1 MTSQPWPS
9 EFKKAVARSGYEAA
23 ALVYGERE
31 KLPRFIHDLE
41 ALELIYG
48 PPDEILSARDMRT
61 YQRWMSD
68 LIVSQD
74 VFLGAEMG
82 LGKTAAT
89 LHAIN
94 RMLKLGQ
101 ITQVLVVAPLKVAE
115 ETWAAE
121 IAKWRF
127 ARGLTYRI
135 VTGTEEERRAALTH
149 PAQITII
156 NRENLPWLQKTL
168 GVRRWKFDMLV
179 YDEASRLKSGRKR
192 SKPKMRADGTMP
204 PKRLTEFGILRR
216 MRFTFKR
223 IVELSGTPSPNGL
236 IDLWGPIFLIDLG
249 YRLGKSMTEYKR
261 RWFFPESRFGDG
273 EKNKPFDHSEAE
285 IMDRIKDI
293 FYSLREEDY
302 LKLPP
307 LNIIDHKVTLSPK
320 EMARYKEFEKQAA
333 MEVRNRAGERE
344 VIEAVNKG
352 VLTGKLLQFANGS
365 MYLGD
370 KFDEE
375 TDRKLPR
382 ESVKIHEH
390 KLDVLESIMA
400 EAMGKPVMVAY
411 SFQFDKEAIKKRFPY
426 VRIYGES
433 KNDMRDWNAGKIR
446 MLLIHPASAGHGLNF
461 QHGSNISVWYG
472 LTWSAE
478 LYRQFMKRLHRSG
491 QKADR
496 VFLHRIL
503 TQGTMDMSVVKVLN
517 ERQVTQDQITEAVR
531 VRLDYAAAA

>member
-1 MTSQPWPS
+1 MTFQPWPT
-9 EFKKAVARSGYEAA
+9 EFKKAVNRLGLEGAS
-23 ALVYGERE
+23 LIYGEPE
-31 KLPRFIHDLE
+31 KLPRFVHDLE

-48 PPDEILSARDMRT
+48 PPEEILTYEHFRA

-68 LIVSQD
+68 LIMEKD

-89 LHAIN
+89 LYAI
-94 RMLKLGQ
+94 RQMIDAGE
-101 ITQVLVVAPLKVAE
+101 ITQVLIVAPLKVAE
-115 ETWAAE
+115 ETWSAE
-121 IAKWRF
+121 IAKWDF
-127 ARGLTYRI
+127 ARSLTYRI
-135 VTGTEEERRAALTH
+135 VTGEDDERRAALTH
-149 PAQITII
+149 DAQITII

-192 SKPKMRADGTMP
+192 SKPKPRADGSMP

-223 IVELSGTPSPNGL
+223 VVELSGTPSPNGL
-236 IDLWGPIFLIDLG
+236 IDLWGPIFIIDLG
-249 YRLGKSMTEYKR
+249 KRLGTSMTAYKN
-261 RWFFPESRFGDG
+261 RWFRQDRWNY
-273 EKNKPFDHSEAE
+273 NKIEPFDHSERE
-285 IMDRIKDI
+285 IMGRLKDV

-307 LNIIDHKVTLSPK
+307 LNIVDHKVKLTQR
-320 EMARYKEFEKQAA
+320 EMARYKEFEREAA
-333 MEVRNRAGERE
+333 IEVKNRAGDRE
-344 VIEAVNKG
+344 MIEAVNKG

-375 TDRKLPR
+375 TGGKLPK

-400 EAMGKPVMVAY
+400 EAMGTPVLVAY
-411 SFQFDKEAIKKRFPY
+411 SFQFDMIAIKKRFPY

-433 KNDMRDWNAGKIR
+433 KNDMRDWNAGKIK
-446 MLLIHPASAGHGLNF
+446 MLLTHPASAGHGLNF
-461 QHGSNISVWYG
+461 QHGSNIAVWYG
-472 LTWSAE
+472 LTWSLE

-491 QKADR
+491 QKADK

-503 TQGTMDMSVVKVLN
+503 TQGTMDENLVLALQA
-517 ERQVTQDQITEAVR
+517 RGATQDSITDAVR
-531 VRLDYAAAA
+531 VRLEMSAAA